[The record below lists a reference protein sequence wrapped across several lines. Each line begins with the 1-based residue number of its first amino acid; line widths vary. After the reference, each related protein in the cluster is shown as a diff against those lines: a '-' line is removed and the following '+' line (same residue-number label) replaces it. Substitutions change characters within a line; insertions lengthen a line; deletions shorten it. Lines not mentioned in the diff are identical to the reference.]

1 MATPVIRTRRWTR
14 KEYDRLI
21 DLGVFKPGERLELL
35 DGVLVVREPQNP
47 LHATT
52 IRIVAETLRRVFGS
66 GWEVREE
73 KPVALDGNSEPEP
86 DVSVVPGSYRD
97 YLRAH
102 PRRPALVV
110 EVSDSTV
117 MADRRKGGLYARGQV
132 RDYWVVN
139 PRARMLEV
147 YRRGRRAPLTRFGWE
162 YTEIQILTADQTVA
176 PLALP
181 AAVIPVADL
190 LP

>member
-1 MATPVIRTRRWTR
+1 MATPVVRTRRWTR

-21 DLGVFKPGERLELL
+21 DLDVFKPGEHLELL
-35 DGVLVVREPQNP
+35 DGVLVVGEPQNP

-52 IRIVAETLRRVFGS
+52 IGLVAEVLRRTFGS

-86 DVSVVPGSYRD
+86 DVSVVRGSHRD
-97 YLRAH
+97 YVRAH
-102 PRRPALVV
+102 PRRPVLVV
-110 EVSDSTV
+110 EVSDSTLTS
-117 MADRRKGGLYARGQV
+117 DRRKGGLYARGQV
-132 RDYWVVN
+132 RDYWIVN

-147 YRRGRRAPLTRFGWE
+147 YRRRRRAPVARFGWE
-162 YTEIQILTADQTVA
+162 YTEIQILTAEQTVT
-176 PLALP
+176 PLAAP